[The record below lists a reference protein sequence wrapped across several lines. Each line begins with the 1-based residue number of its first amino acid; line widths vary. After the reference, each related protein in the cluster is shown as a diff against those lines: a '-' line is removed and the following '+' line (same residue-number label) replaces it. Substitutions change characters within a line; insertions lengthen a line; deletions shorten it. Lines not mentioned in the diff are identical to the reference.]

1 MQCPLQFSIGWYN
14 DKKWKAEY
22 SFQLNT
28 SEHCKVKQ
36 SCLCCSQCC
45 SCVLTSRAA
54 EFVAGGDNVHRWAC
68 IGYSWWHLFIAQYA
82 HCTLCIAHTCWFGQC
97 NIMHMVS
104 DAERNHKLLLL
115 VTFDW
120 TLCTKCM
127 YNSGHR
133 ICALCTMQCN
143 MMQRET
149 TVCCSWW
156 PQGWLEAAET
166 PSSSLL
172 VIIVLS
178 VISAIIVTFVIVII
192 VIFTKMLHS
201 YTLWTQYRSQAP
213 PALVSKLSVLRCQ
226 SLVLHINQPSFL

>member
-1 MQCPLQFSIGWYN
+1 MKSN
-14 DKKWKAEY
+14 AKKWKAEY
-22 SFQLNT
+22 SFQSST

-127 YNSGHR
+127 YHT
-133 ICALCTMQCN
+133 IVDTEYAHYALCSAIWCKEKPQSVALGDRRDGWRR
-143 MMQRET
+143 QRRHH
-149 TVCCSWW
+149 
-156 PQGWLEAAET
+156 LLF
-166 PSSSLL
+166 SSSLSY
-172 VIIVLS
+172 LS
-178 VISAIIVTFVIVII
+178 S
-192 VIFTKMLHS
+192 LPS
-201 YTLWTQYRSQAP
+201 
-213 PALVSKLSVLRCQ
+213 LSPL
-226 SLVLHINQPSFL
+226 

>member
-1 MQCPLQFSIGWYN
+1 MKSN
-14 DKKWKAEY
+14 AKKWKAEY
-22 SFQLNT
+22 SFQSST

-104 DAERNHKLLLL
+104 DAERKPQAVALGDIWLDTVHKMH
-115 VTFDW
+115 VS
-120 TLCTKCM
+120 

-192 VIFTKMLHS
+192 VIFTKMLHT
-201 YTLWTQYRSQAP
+201 YTLWSQYRSQAP
-213 PALVSKLSVLRCQ
+213 PALVSKLSVLHCQ
-226 SLVLHINQPSFL
+226 SLVLHIYQPSLL

>member
-1 MQCPLQFSIGWYN
+1 
-14 DKKWKAEY
+14 
-22 SFQLNT
+22 
-28 SEHCKVKQ
+28 
-36 SCLCCSQCC
+36 
-45 SCVLTSRAA
+45 
-54 EFVAGGDNVHRWAC
+54 
-68 IGYSWWHLFIAQYA
+68 
-82 HCTLCIAHTCWFGQC
+82 
-97 NIMHMVS
+97 MHMVS

-166 PSSSLL
+166 PSSSPL

-178 VISAIIVTFVIVII
+178 VISAITFVTVII

-213 PALVSKLSVLRCQ
+213 PALVSKLSVLHCQ
-226 SLVLHINQPSFL
+226 SLVLHINQPSLLSYNTISFWCCSAIIDEDEQAATPQPEVSFLRLPLINCSHKSFGYCY